1 MIPSVADALAA
12 VPHTPAL
19 RVPQVVN
26 LQRLEA
32 AINGCQQPQ
41 LRQAMLQTLNE
52 MLKSNPTAF
61 RSLQG
66 ARRLSGFRARFSA
79 CVCRACSSA
88 QGKNGDV

>member
-41 LRQAMLQTLNE
+41 LRQAMRCAIRAAQLQTL
-52 MLKSNPTAF
+52 
-61 RSLQG
+61 
-66 ARRLSGFRARFSA
+66 
-79 CVCRACSSA
+79 
-88 QGKNGDV
+88 